1 MKMVSKVLLTA
12 AAIAALAAP
21 AMAADKLIVK
31 DTGGNNIFVVT
42 DDGMFGFNT
51 ATPSTGAMQI
61 KANKLATHND
71 VLGGTA
77 AAGVGVDIDTGTG
90 TAPSG
95 ALQAA
100 SFSMLA
106 RYPAATV
113 SNNFNVFR
121 MIARTDPSTTGNF
134 TGQFSAANFM
144 AQHQGAGTAS
154 LMVGFITNVAVRGTG
169 NITNAKAVV
178 AASPTR
184 LSTGSI
190 TNAYGINI
198 LAQKVT
204 GVTNGYAIYQEG
216 TTDTNYL
223 AAATNQFPNL
233 PVFADNTAAASLAA
247 GTLYR
252 TATGVVMVKY

>member
-1 MKMVSKVLLTA
+1 MNKLCKILLA
-12 AAIAALAAP
+12 AAAVTALAAP

-77 AAGVGVDIDTGTG
+77 AAGMGVDIDTGTG

-100 SFSMLA
+100 SFSFLV
-106 RYPAATV
+106 RYPAATI
-113 SNNFNVFR
+113 SNNFNTFR
-121 MIARTDPSTTGNF
+121 MIARTDTATAGNL
-134 TGQFSAANFM
+134 TGQFAAANFM
-144 AQHQGAGTAS
+144 AQHQGSGTAT
-154 LMVGFITNVAVRGTG
+154 LVLGFITNVAARGTG
-169 NITNAKAVV
+169 NITSAKAIV
-178 AASPTR
+178 AGTPSK
-184 LSTGSI
+184 LSTGAI
-190 TNAYGINI
+190 TNAYGIHVQ
-198 LAQKVT
+198 AQKVA
-204 GVTNGYAIYQEG
+204 GVTNGYGIYQDG
-216 TTDTNYL
+216 TADINLL
-223 AAATNQFPNL
+223 AGAIQAPNL

-252 TATGVVMVKY
+252 TATGVVMVKF